1 MKKKLFALLT
11 CAALLTAS
19 LTGCGGGNKPAE
31 SAAAPAESTQAEADT
46 KEEETKAEEKA
57 ASGDTKIALITMDSI
72 DQHWVTLNEGAQ
84 KAAKDLGV
92 TVTFMSPNTKDDA
105 QQIECVNNAV
115 AGGYQAIIV
124 AANGPDAI
132 SSALKEAASSGI
144 KIVYVDSPANV
155 DAEATFST
163 DNEAAGKTAG
173 EEMIKALSD
182 AGITSG
188 KIGIVNVNAATDSTV
203 KREAGFRSAFEGS
216 DFELMETQYGEGD
229 AAKSQTIAE
238 NYITQG
244 VVGIFGCN
252 EGSTTGTG
260 NAIKAS
266 GKSDIIGVGFD
277 KSDAILGLIEDG
289 FLLCTMA
296 QNPDVMGEEG
306 VKAAVAALN
315 GESLGGKVTDTGVS
329 AIKAGGASSGSG
341 EAAQADAGAGSDITA
356 SKEWKIALIT
366 MDSIDQHWVTLNE
379 GAQEMAKEL
388 GVSVTFMSPN
398 TKDDAQQIECVN
410 NAVAGNYEAII
421 VAANGPDAISSALKE
436 AASSG
441 VKIVYVDSPANVDAE
456 ATFSTDN
463 EAAGKTAGEEMMK
476 ALKDAGIT
484 SGKIGIVN
492 VNAATDS
499 TVKREAGFRSAFE
512 GSDFELMETQY
523 GEGDAAKSQ
532 TIAENYITQGVVG
545 IFGCN
550 EGSTTGT
557 GNAIKASGKSDI
569 IGVGF
574 DKSDAIMNLIND
586 GYLLC
591 TMAQNPDVMGKEG
604 VKAAV
609 QALEGESLGGK
620 VQDTGVSV
628 LTK

>member
-1 MKKKLFALLT
+1 MKKKLLAMLS
-11 CAALLTAS
+11 CAALLAAS
-19 LTGCGGGNKPAE
+19 ITGCSSSKPAE
-31 SAAAPAESTQAEADT
+31 SVAAPAPAGNESTAPTTAAAP
-46 KEEETKAEEKA
+46 
-57 ASGDTKIALITMDSI
+57 SGDMKIALITMDSI

-84 KAAKDLGV
+84 KAAGELGV

-115 AGGYQAIIV
+115 AGGYKAIIV

-132 SSALKEAASSGI
+132 SSALKEAASAGV

-173 EEMIKALSD
+173 EEMIKALE
-182 AGITSG
+182 AANITSG

-203 KREAGFRSAFEGS
+203 KRENGFRSAFEGKGY
-216 DFELMETQYGEGD
+216 ELMETQYGEGD

-277 KSDAILGLIEDG
+277 KSDAILNLIEDG
-289 FLLCTMA
+289 YLLCTMA
-296 QNPDVMGEEG
+296 QNPDVMGEKG
-306 VKAAVAALN
+306 VKAAVKAIN
-315 GESLGGKVTDTGVS
+315 GESLGGAVTDTGVS
-329 AIKAGGASSGSG
+329 AIKAGGSSS
-341 EAAQADAGAGSDITA
+341 AAAAAGTPAAAT
-356 SKEWKIALIT
+356 KEWKIALIT

-379 GAQEMAKEL
+379 GAQKTAKEM

-436 AASSG
+436 ASSAG

-463 EAAGKTAGEEMMK
+463 EAAGKTAGEEMIN
-476 ALKDAGIT
+476 AREAAGVT

-499 TVKREAGFRSAFE
+499 TVKRENGFRSAFE
-512 GSDFELMETQY
+512 GKGYELMETQY

-557 GNAIKASGKSDI
+557 GNAIKASGNSNI

-591 TMAQNPDVMGKEG
+591 TMAQNPDVMGSEG
-604 VKAAV
+604 VIAAV
-609 QALEGESLGGK
+609 KGLEGESLGGS